1 MVFTKRAWVLIGSG
15 GLVGLLGLSQ
25 PDFLWWVVPYD
36 LLVALLMI
44 VDALSLPRAEQFRV
58 KRLHDHV
65 LSLGASNRIEILLE
79 HDLSRAHCAIL
90 RDEPPRDT
98 HHERREFPIRL
109 VPSEPVQVSYHL
121 TPLYRGEARF
131 EDMFLRVE
139 GRLRLIAQ
147 TYRLPARASVPV
159 YPNLLQMRE
168 YDLLRHRGALRQI
181 GFRQFRIRGQGTEF
195 ESLRDYSPDDEFRRI
210 DWKATARRGKPVVR
224 DYQVERSQNVI
235 LLLDCG
241 RNMLA
246 EVEETLK
253 FDVVLNT
260 ALMLAHVTT
269 QMEDKVGA
277 LAFADEVDQFVVPQR
292 GRAQMRK
299 LVDALHAV
307 QPRMVESDYLYA
319 TTYLAKRW
327 RKRSL
332 MVFFT
337 DLIDVDASRM
347 LLQSV
352 RTLQRTH
359 LCVVVTVSDPKL
371 HGWSRQSPSDA
382 DSLYRRAVATQV
394 LTDRLSAARQ
404 LERMGVHCIDAEPD
418 TLVANLVNYYLQ
430 VKARGGL

>member
-1 MVFTKRAWVLIGSG
+1 MGALLG
-15 GLVGLLGLSQ
+15 GLVALIGVAR
-25 PDFLWWVVPYD
+25 PEFLWWVVPVD
-36 LLVALLMI
+36 LFMAILLI
-44 VDALSLPRAEQFRV
+44 ADALSLPRADQFRV
-58 KRLHDHV
+58 KRIHDHV
-65 LSLGASNRIEILLE
+65 LSLGASNRIELE
-79 HDLSRAHCAIL
+79 LQHDLTHTYYGIL

-98 HHERREFPIRL
+98 RFDQRQFPITL
-109 VPSEPVQVSYHL
+109 KPDQPVRVSYHL
-121 TPLYRGEARF
+121 IPLYRGEARF
-131 EDMFLRVE
+131 EDVFLRVE
-139 GRLRLIAQ
+139 GRLRLLAQ
-147 TYRLPARASVPV
+147 TYRLPARERVPV

-168 YDLLRHRGALRQI
+168 YDLLRHRGALRQM
-181 GFRQFRIRGQGTEF
+181 GFRQFRVRGQGTEF
-195 ESLRDYSPDDEFRRI
+195 ESLRDYTLDDEFRRI

-246 EVEETLK
+246 EVEGTRK

-260 ALMLAHVTT
+260 ALMLAHVAT

-277 LAFADEVDQFVVPQR
+277 LAFADEVDQFIVPQR
-292 GRAQMRK
+292 GRAQVRN

-319 TTYLAKRW
+319 STYLAKRW

-337 DLIDVDASRM
+337 DLIDPDASRI
-347 LLQSV
+347 LLQAV

-359 LCVVVTVSDPKL
+359 LCVVVTVSDPKI
-371 HGWSRQSPSDA
+371 HGWSKQPPADA
-382 DSLYRRAVATQV
+382 DTLYRRAVATQV
-394 LTDRLSAARQ
+394 LTDRLSATRQ

-418 TLVANLVNYYLQ
+418 TLVANLVNYYMQ